1 MQLFK
6 TIFLFILTGMIV
18 VVFLPFGIF
27 AILFSFLGLKKAMS
41 ILTYKIAQGWAY
53 LVIFISGCT
62 ITIKGKDNIP
72 KQGGVCF
79 MSNHASVFDILLLLA
94 YIGRPFGFIAK
105 KELGYIP
112 LFNAW
117 IYILGGLF
125 INRNNPR
132 KGLKTINKGV
142 KRLQKG
148 NCILVFPEGS
158 RSRDQKL
165 LPFKPGAFKLATQSG
180 VPIVPI
186 AISNSSEVYEKHRR
200 LSAAPVRIVFC
211 APVNTE
217 HLQQENR
224 KQILAD
230 ELHGIISAALAE

>member
-6 TIFLFILTGMIV
+6 TIFLFILTGIIV
-18 VVFLPFGIF
+18 IITLPFGIL
-27 AILFSFLGLKKAMS
+27 AIIFSFLGLKKPMS
-41 ILTYKIAQGWAY
+41 IFTYKIAQSWAR
-53 LVIFISGCT
+53 LVFIVSGCT
-62 ITIKGKDNIP
+62 ITIIGKDNIP

-79 MSNHASVFDILLLLA
+79 MSNHGSAFDIILMLA
-94 YIGRPFGFIAK
+94 FIGRPFGFIAK

-148 NCILVFPEGS
+148 NCILVFPEGR
-158 RSRDQKL
+158 RSRNQGL
-165 LPFKPGAFKLATQSG
+165 LPFKPGSFKLATQSG

-186 AISNSSEVYEKHRR
+186 AISNSYEVYERNRR
-200 LSAAPVRIVFC
+200 LTPAPVRIVFC
-211 APVNTE
+211 APVSTD

-230 ELHGIISAALAE
+230 QLHGIISAALAE